1 MTNRRVLGL
10 ADVVASG
17 DRRRSLEALRDHLAQ
32 ELENAPAGLAIGPI
46 ANQLRVVL
54 AELDTLPDAT
64 KESTVDDLAKRRAT
78 RRATPAGVNVST
90 GDVIVGPGGV

>member
-10 ADVVASG
+10 ADVVAAG
-17 DRRRSLEALRDHLAQ
+17 DRRHSLEALRDHLAQ

-54 AELDTLPDAT
+54 AELDAMPDAS
-64 KESTVDDLAKRRAT
+64 KESTVDDLDKRRRA
-78 RRATPAGVNVST
+78 RRAASAGVDVPT
-90 GDVIVGPGGV
+90 GDVVVGPGRV